1 MGTSNA
7 SGWEASIF
15 TPTPSVLIIGCGGAG
30 GNSVGR
36 LHRLGVAG
44 ARTAVVNTDRVHLE
58 TIEADRKLLIGQT
71 VTRGMGAGGRP
82 EIGERCADLADE
94 DLRNLVM
101 SRDLVFLTVGLGG
114 GTGTGIAPH
123 IAELASAGGAVVIA
137 VATTPFKVER
147 GRLRTAAAG
156 DPAVRSNWE
165 SPICPGN

>member
-1 MGTSNA
+1 MHAAAAHQCRRRKGMGTSNA
-7 SGWEASIF
+7 SGWEGSII
-15 TPTPSVLIIGCGGAG
+15 TPKPRVLIIGCGGAG
-30 GNSVGR
+30 GNSVAR

-101 SRDLVFLTVGLGG
+101 SQDLVFLTVGLGG

-123 IAELASAGGAVVIA
+123 VAELASAGGAVVIA
-137 VATTPFKVER
+137 IATTPFRVER
-147 GRLRTAAAG
+147 GRVNTARLG
-156 DPAVRSNWE
+156 
-165 SPICPGN
+165 IQ